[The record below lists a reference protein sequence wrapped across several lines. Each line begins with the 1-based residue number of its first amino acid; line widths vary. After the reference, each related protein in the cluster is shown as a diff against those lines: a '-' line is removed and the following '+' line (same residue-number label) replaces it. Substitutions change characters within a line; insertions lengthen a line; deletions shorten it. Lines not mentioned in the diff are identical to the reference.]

1 MTEKPT
7 LNLDELKAVRVEE
20 TAISRLAALL
30 PKIEAHLQAGGSHAA
45 IHEHLKKQ
53 GFDVSLGYYKNML
66 NRIRR
71 RNPVGAKSNVSFSN
85 MVPQRDLKQD
95 SIQAAKAAD
104 TRPLAATTRIE
115 SHAITEMKSVPLKQL
130 KPIAKERPKKFEF
143 DPFSDIEKLW

>member
-1 MTEKPT
+1 MTEKLT
-7 LNLDELKAVRVEE
+7 LNLYGLKAVRVEE

-71 RNPVGAKSNVSFSN
+71 RNPVGAKTNVSLSN
-85 MVPQRDLKQD
+85 MAPQRDLKQD

-104 TRPLAATTRIE
+104 TRPLAAIE
-115 SHAITEMKSVPLKQL
+115 SHAVTEMESVPLK
-130 KPIAKERPKKFEF
+130 
-143 DPFSDIEKLW
+143 

>member
-71 RNPVGAKSNVSFSN
+71 RNPVDAKTNVRLSN
-85 MVPQRDLKQD
+85 MVPQREAL
-95 SIQAAKAAD
+95 
-104 TRPLAATTRIE
+104 L
-115 SHAITEMKSVPLKQL
+115 HKSCGSQG
-130 KPIAKERPKKFEF
+130 
-143 DPFSDIEKLW
+143 